1 MFDIHNPKSKF
12 ASNWCK
18 FILVCILLLQFWGY
32 QHRVAHALTGNSPDI
47 TISSLNISPV
57 AFDESNSFTYHD
69 IKHHCISWDHAVL
82 GYGFSSLIFQIKLLS
97 VSFDLK
103 QASYQSTWLFHSF
116 SYLSRAPPL
125 SN

>member
-1 MFDIHNPKSKF
+1 MFNLHNQKSKF

-18 FILVCILLLQFWGY
+18 FVLVCILLLQFWGY
-32 QHRVAHALTGNSPDI
+32 QHRVVHAITGNSPDL
-47 TISSLNISPV
+47 SVSLFNISAD
-57 AFDESNSFTYHD
+57 AFEESNPFTYHD
-69 IKHHCISWDHAVL
+69 IKHHCVSWDHAVL
-82 GYGFSSLIFQIKLLS
+82 GYGFSSFIFQIKLLS
-97 VSFDLK
+97 VSFDLN

>member
-1 MFDIHNPKSKF
+1 MFYFNNPKSKF

-18 FILVCILLLQFWGY
+18 VILLCILFMQFWGF
-32 QHRVAHALTGNSPDI
+32 QHRVAHAVIGNSPDI
-47 TISSLNISPV
+47 SIGQFNASPE
-57 AFDESNSFTYHD
+57 AFEESNPFVYHD
-69 IKHHCISWDHAVL
+69 VKHNCVSWDHAVL

-97 VSFDLK
+97 VSFGVQ
-103 QASYQSTWLFHSF
+103 QASYQSTCFLHTF